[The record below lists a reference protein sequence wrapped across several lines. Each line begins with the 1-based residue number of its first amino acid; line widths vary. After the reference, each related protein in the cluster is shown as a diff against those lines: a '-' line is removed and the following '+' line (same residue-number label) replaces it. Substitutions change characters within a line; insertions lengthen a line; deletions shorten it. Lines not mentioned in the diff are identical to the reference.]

1 MDPVA
6 FHLGPLSIRWYG
18 IFFALGFLAGYQML
32 QWRAKK
38 GRIGGE
44 EAANLTFVG
53 IVAGVIGARLL
64 YVITNWTAPL
74 NAQGGTFRD
83 NWLEII
89 RIDHGGLVFYGGFI
103 LASLAV
109 VGWCRWK
116 KLPLGEAADL
126 FAPALP
132 LAHAF
137 GRIGCL
143 FNGCCYGRV
152 TDGCIGWHYPHGTIP
167 GDAGVIPTQLF
178 EAIANI
184 GIMALLL
191 LAEKRLP
198 RRGQLMALY
207 LLLYA
212 CVRFGD
218 EFLRGDYP
226 KDQYLWGVFTPAQ
239 GVCFLL
245 LPLGAALWFATSR
258 WGELKTANTEEK
270 SQKAEGKRRK

>member
-6 FHLGPLSIRWYG
+6 LHLGPLTIRWYG
-18 IFFALGFLAGYQML
+18 IFFALGFLAGYQVL

-38 GRIGGE
+38 SRIGTE
-44 EAANLTFVG
+44 EAANLTFIG
-53 IVAGVIGARLL
+53 IIAGVLGARLF
-64 YVITNWTAPL
+64 YVVTNWSAPL
-74 NAQGGTFRD
+74 NAAGDTFRS

-103 LASLAV
+103 VASLALLA
-109 VGWCRWK
+109 WCRWK
-116 KLPLGEAADL
+116 KLPLGETADL

-143 FNGCCYGRV
+143 LNGCCYGRV
-152 TDGCIGWHYPHGTIP
+152 TESPVGWHYPHGTIP

-178 EAIANI
+178 EAVANL
-184 GIMALLL
+184 GIMAFLLL
-191 LAEKRLP
+191 MEKRLP

-207 LLLYA
+207 VMLYA
-212 CVRFGD
+212 AVRFGM

-226 KDQYLWGVFTPAQ
+226 ANQYIWGVFTPAQ

-245 LPLGAALWFATSR
+245 LPLGAALWIFCSR
-258 WGELKTANTEEK
+258 RGDLKSRPA
-270 SQKAEGKRRK
+270 QKPAKARK